1 MDNGAHEGVLVI
13 NKILKKFNILP
24 LLLFFCLGF
33 LTYSS
38 SLNNPFV
45 MDDEIQVIGNIH
57 IQSLTELPSFFNSST
72 MDSGGSKKM
81 GGIYYK
87 PLMTSYYAIIW
98 HFFGADP
105 LAFRIPLLILHILS
119 AYLVFLFSISFL
131 SRISSLFVA
140 VIFLLHPINTEVVLY
155 IADAQDILYFFFGIL
170 SLCLIES
177 LEKKKTLF
185 TVLLIVFSFGLLSK
199 ETGGLFLI
207 IGAAYTFFLR
217 PKKIIPVFSSAA
229 IIGLSYLFLRWQIG
243 LTETKNPALIFHSAS
258 FLERLRMLPLILGH
272 YIEIFF
278 FPDRLSLT
286 TDFVLQGYSL
296 ELFWI
301 PLIITLIFLIIFYKI
316 SRNLFS
322 MGHKNITLFFL
333 STIFFW
339 FVLHGQMLIPLD
351 GVYADRWF
359 YIGVWVLTSLLV
371 LFLSHIIS
379 VRNLSI
385 ALTFISLL
393 FGFRSYAHSLDW
405 QDPLILYQRELAMH
419 PWDAIMANNVGVM
432 LFRKQLVQESE
443 SYFTKATQLNPNW
456 NVAWN
461 NLGAVKEQQQKFS
474 DALELY
480 LKSLQI
486 APYPLAYEN
495 YAKLLIKTG
504 EKEKAYQ
511 FLKLQAL
518 PLYPYN
524 KTLLEFKNYLFE
536 QVKP

>member
-1 MDNGAHEGVLVI
+1 M
-13 NKILKKFNILP
+13 
-24 LLLFFCLGF
+24 
-33 LTYSS
+33 
-38 SLNNPFV
+38 
-45 MDDEIQVIGNIH
+45 
-57 IQSLTELPSFFNSST
+57 
-72 MDSGGSKKM
+72 
-81 GGIYYK
+81 
-87 PLMTSYYAIIW
+87 
-98 HFFGADP
+98 
-105 LAFRIPLLILHILS
+105 
-119 AYLVFLFSISFL
+119 
-131 SRISSLFVA
+131 A